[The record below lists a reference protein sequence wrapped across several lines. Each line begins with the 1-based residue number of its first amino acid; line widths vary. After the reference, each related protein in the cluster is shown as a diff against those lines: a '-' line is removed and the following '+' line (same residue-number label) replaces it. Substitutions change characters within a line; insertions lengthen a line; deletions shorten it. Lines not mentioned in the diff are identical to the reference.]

1 VGITVNGQSKAY
13 DWNRLRREGAVN
25 DVLGGEPIVV
35 ALAADRASFCAFVR
49 PSATTRFVVRG
60 DSLVAGTAA
69 YAFSG
74 QGPAGALQPV
84 SASQEFWHS
93 WKTFQPATTTY

>member
-1 VGITVNGQSKAY
+1 M
-13 DWNRLRREGAVN
+13 N
-25 DVLGGEPIVV
+25 DVLGGKPIVV

-49 PSATTRFVVRG
+49 PSLATRFVVRG
-60 DSLVAGTAA
+60 DSLVTGRAS

-74 QGPAGALQPV
+74 QGATGALEPL

-93 WKTFQPATTTY
+93 WKTFQPATRRY